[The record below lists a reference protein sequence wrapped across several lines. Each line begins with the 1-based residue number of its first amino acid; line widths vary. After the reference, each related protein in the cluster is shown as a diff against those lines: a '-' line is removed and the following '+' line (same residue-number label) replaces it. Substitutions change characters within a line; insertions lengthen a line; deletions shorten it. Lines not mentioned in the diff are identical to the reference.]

1 MRAWS
6 ILFSLLFISKTG
18 QPVWQVNLTGTFC
31 IFWEFINFNE
41 YFTDVRKLFDY
52 QFYVHTDRSFL
63 AYAMKMLGRELAD
76 NANRDYTN
84 DEIRASKTSCSKVS

>member
-1 MRAWS
+1 M
-6 ILFSLLFISKTG
+6 
-18 QPVWQVNLTGTFC
+18 
-31 IFWEFINFNE
+31 
-41 YFTDVRKLFDY
+41 
-52 QFYVHTDRSFL
+52 HTDRSFL